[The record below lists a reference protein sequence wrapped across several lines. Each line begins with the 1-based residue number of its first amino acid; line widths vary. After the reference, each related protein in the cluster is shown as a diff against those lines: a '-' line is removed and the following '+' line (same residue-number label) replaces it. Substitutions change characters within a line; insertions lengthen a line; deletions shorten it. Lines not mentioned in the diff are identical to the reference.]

1 VKVFRF
7 DDQFI
12 AARNLEEATAEYAG
26 IFSQSEPPI
35 IGVELTD
42 AEMDSIKVEQL
53 DEDDVPTGEF
63 QTIHQEL
70 AACGDAED
78 SDARYLCGVE

>member
-12 AARNLEEATAEYAG
+12 AACNLEEATAEYVA

-35 IGVELTD
+35 VGVELTD
-42 AEMDSIKVEQL
+42 AEMDAIKVTQL

-63 QTIHQEL
+63 QTIRQEL
-70 AACGDAED
+70 AAWGDAED
-78 SDARYLCGVE
+78 SDAQYLCGVE